1 MFSCLRMHGG
11 SSHWFLPTNLL
22 QTAFGNASAYPPD
35 ATLMGEVFGGGIVR
49 IESTNCSHLTG
60 PAGADFP
67 GELIEHT
74 EASRRLLVASGHSGR
89 QFSPMTFYNK
99 VGNHQ

>member
-1 MFSCLRMHGG
+1 M
-11 SSHWFLPTNLL
+11 WFLPANLL

-74 EASRRLLVASGHSGR
+74 EGQLRDVLDAVNSKRSDRRMGSLEVMLVGRPLAAPTLAESR
-89 QFSPMTFYNK
+89 
-99 VGNHQ
+99 

>member
-1 MFSCLRMHGG
+1 MCAAARCLTRRRAPQGTANMFSCLRMHGG

-49 IESTNCSHLTG
+49 YVYRKKTKDT
-60 PAGADFP
+60 P
-67 GELIEHT
+67 
-74 EASRRLLVASGHSGR
+74 RRLTIG
-89 QFSPMTFYNK
+89 
-99 VGNHQ
+99 